1 MSRPQWDNIPCPDKA
16 KDGRQC
22 MCVCFKCLRT
32 GRWQQPLSKVAIVRA
47 HFEKFD
53 SPCQAS
59 YCRITATSIFL
70 PPLPA
75 AARDW
80 LVAHMQAAV
89 ADDAEDSGD
98 LALAGGAQYLDQS
111 LLDLSGL

>member
-1 MSRPQWDNIPCPDKA
+1 M
-16 KDGRQC
+16 
-22 MCVCFKCLRT
+22 
-32 GRWQQPLSKVAIVRA
+32 SKVAIVRA

-89 ADDAEDSGD
+89 ADEGRGVDR
-98 LALAGGAQYLDQS
+98 GGVAQP
-111 LLDLSGL
+111 GLCTSILV